1 MTQTGIVG
9 DNNSNGR
16 LDPGERAGII
26 AFLGNL
32 GNRPATNVL
41 ATLRTASPYVI
52 IADSLCRFGTVYARD
67 SADNGSDPFK
77 VMASLSTP
85 PGTVADFTLV
95 VAAAETTWT
104 FNFSITI
111 GLAPGTIVWGSK
123 PLPAFP
129 PAGFAHG
136 VAYDPVAD
144 QILVLDAYGRSVH
157 IYSSDTLLTY
167 LGAIAAPDT
176 CLCDISY
183 CDYDD
188 RLWVTG
194 WALKNIWKISKAN
207 GTIFG
212 QFANPARDC
221 PSGLAWNGNRLWL
234 ADRRTALG
242 ATQLLYVSDTLG
254 FAARYNSPIQ
264 GHYSSRCLAYDRTGN
279 TFVQTQTWYDSTG
292 TARDSAGVVEYR
304 GEPPASTGNRFRL
317 FSSWN
322 VRGIEYDPR
331 DGSYWITIPQVGG
344 SSVSRIAKVAGFHG
358 GIVEDEEVA
367 ARTLNRAK
375 SLTVRPNPARSY
387 LLLSLQI
394 PTHQVAEVRV
404 CDASGRLVAK
414 LFKVEVT
421 GQGDHEQRWDLR
433 DERGCK
439 VAPGVY
445 FIILETTAINI
456 AKKVVVTY

>member
-1 MTQTGIVG
+1 MIVN
-9 DNNSNGR
+9 DNNHNER
-16 LDPGERAGII
+16 LDPGEYAGLI
-26 AFLGNL
+26 ASLVNL
-32 GNRPATNVL
+32 GNRPATSSVG
-41 ATLRTASPYVI
+41 TLRTTSPFLTV
-52 IADSLCRFGTVYARD
+52 ADSLCSFGTIGARD
-67 SADNGSDPFK
+67 STDNRTDPFR
-77 VMASLSTP
+77 VMASPRTL
-85 PGTVADFTLV
+85 PGTVADLTLV

-104 FNFSITI
+104 LNFSITI

-183 CDYDD
+183 SDYDD

-207 GTIFG
+207 GTIFR

-234 ADRRTALG
+234 ADCRTALG

-254 FAARYNSPIQ
+254 SATHYNSPIQ
-264 GHYSSRCLAYDRTGN
+264 GYYSSRCLAYDRAGN

-292 TARDSAGVVEYR
+292 TARDSVGVVEYR
-304 GEPPASTGNRFRL
+304 EEPPALTGNRFKL
-317 FSSWN
+317 YSSWN

-344 SSVSRIAKVAGFHG
+344 SIVNRIAKVAGFHG
-358 GIVEDEEVA
+358 GIVGGEKVA
-367 ARTLNRAK
+367 ARTSNSAK

-387 LLLSLQI
+387 LRLGIQI
-394 PTHQVAEVRV
+394 PAHQLAEVRV
-404 CDASGRLVAK
+404 CDVSGRLIAK
-414 LFKVEVT
+414 LFEGEIP
-421 GQGDHEQRWDLR
+421 GQVDHEQRWDLR
-433 DERGCK
+433 DARGCK

-445 FIILETTAINI
+445 FVLLQTPAIKI